1 MSKIQEALKRI
12 QADPSALDDTS
23 PHKVASVT
31 RRIDHEQEL
40 GVDLGDFERSQVRV
54 EFNQQA
60 LRDAG
65 LIAPDYHERAL
76 ADQYRDIKR
85 PLIAN
90 AFGRRVAQVEQG
102 NLIMVTS
109 AEPGEGKTF
118 TSINLA
124 LSMAQEQ
131 DHDVVLVDADV
142 AKPHI
147 TTIFGLGKMEG
158 LLDLIEDSDLI
169 PESKV
174 LDTDIDGLSIL
185 PAGRPR
191 DNATELL
198 SSSRMDEVVAHLATR
213 FPGRLVIF
221 DTPPLLETSEA
232 KAVCDLAGQVV
243 LVVKAEATSHLA
255 VLSALHQLREE
266 QPVNLVLNQSRV
278 DSSKGSYGY
287 GYDYG
292 YGQQKPRGPEKKD
305 TPDGIWG
312 TDQ

>member
-12 QADPSALDDTS
+12 QSNSSALDDTS
-23 PHKVASVT
+23 PHKVATVT
-31 RRIDHEQEL
+31 RRLEYEDQS
-40 GVDLGDFERSQVRV
+40 GLGDFERSDVRV
-54 EFNQQA
+54 EIHQEA

-65 LIAPDYHERAL
+65 LIAPDYHERLL

-90 AFGRRVAQVEQG
+90 AFGRRVAKVEQG

-124 LSMAQEQ
+124 LSMAQER
-131 DHDVVLVDADV
+131 DHDVLLVDADV

-147 TTIFGLGKMEG
+147 TTIFGLGEMDG
-158 LLDLIEDSDLI
+158 LLDLVENRDIV

-174 LDTDIDGLSIL
+174 LESDIQGLSIL

-191 DNATELL
+191 DSATELL
-198 SSSRMDEVVAHLATR
+198 SSSRMEEVVAHLATR
-213 FPGRLVIF
+213 YPERLVIF
-221 DTPPLLETSEA
+221 DTPPLLETSES
-232 KAVCDLAGQVV
+232 KVVCDLAGQVV
-243 LVVKAEATSHLA
+243 MVVKAEATSHAA
-255 VLSALHQLREE
+255 VLTALHQLREE
-266 QPVNLVLNQSRV
+266 QPVNFVLNQSRV
-278 DSSKGSYGY
+278 QSGKGSYGY

-292 YGQQKPRGPEKKD
+292 YAQQKKPAPAQGG

-312 TDQ
+312 KAQ